1 MLGAYPDWLSARIT
15 ADPGAFLFSVGASAM
30 HLAIAV
36 TRALFPAAPAALLP
50 VLGPIAVA
58 AVAAGAWQL
67 GRRSPAAAW
76 GLAAYL
82 LIVLLWPFPDI
93 RLVAAIAPL
102 LLLCAVLACLTAWRA
117 VNGRGTAAAVTRGA
131 IVVWLAAHT
140 VGATARLLDPG
151 STQMQAVRSR
161 QLEWAMAAIAQATE
175 PDAVIGAPE
184 LWPAIPLHTGRLGAP
199 SAPFRPGATDR
210 PAWGLPEDQYR
221 VWSAARI
228 DYLVTEGGRQV
239 HGEALD
245 RLDAACPGALAVVA
259 FGEGVALVR
268 LGWDERCRD
277 LLGVAADRMGESR
290 QGQGEGQ
297 RWPWSAREPAAPAAG
312 IRH

>member
-1 MLGAYPDWLSARIT
+1 
-15 ADPGAFLFSVGASAM
+15 
-30 HLAIAV
+30 
-36 TRALFPAAPAALLP
+36 
-50 VLGPIAVA
+50 
-58 AVAAGAWQL
+58 
-67 GRRSPAAAW
+67 
-76 GLAAYL
+76 LAAYL

-102 LLLCAVLACLTAWRA
+102 LVLCAVLACLAAWRA
-117 VNGRGTAAAVTRGA
+117 VDGRRTAAVPVRVA
-131 IVVWLAAHT
+131 ITLWLAVHAA
-140 VGATARLLDPG
+140 GATALLLDPG

-161 QLEWAMAAIAQATE
+161 QLEWAMSAIAQATE

-228 DYLVTEGGRQV
+228 GYLVTEGGRQV

-259 FGEGVALVR
+259 FRDGVALVR
-268 LGWDERCRD
+268 LRWDERCRN
-277 LLGVAADRMGESR
+277 LLGVTSDPVGGAPDR
-290 QGQGEGQ
+290 
-297 RWPWSAREPAAPAAG
+297 SAREPAAPAAG
-312 IRH
+312 IPQ